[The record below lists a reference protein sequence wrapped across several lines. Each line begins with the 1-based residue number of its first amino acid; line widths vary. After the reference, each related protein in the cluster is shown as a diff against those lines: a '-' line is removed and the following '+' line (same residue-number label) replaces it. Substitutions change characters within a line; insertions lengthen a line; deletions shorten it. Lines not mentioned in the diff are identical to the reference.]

1 MSEQA
6 AVCQSCAMPLVKK
19 EDHGT
24 EKDGSLSSVYCTYCY
39 RNGEFVNP
47 GATLEEIAEHGAA
60 MISQMYE
67 MPLDNA
73 RMFMTGQLRTL
84 KRWSGKI
91 VPTCQSCGMPIFSG
105 EEAGTEKDGT
115 ESSSYCVH
123 CYQKGEFT
131 EPDLSHEEMIQ
142 KGIPIMTRKFGL
154 KPEKAE
160 EMIRTFTSA
169 LSRWS

>member
-60 MISQMYE
+60 MISQMY
-67 MPLDNA
+67 
-73 RMFMTGQLRTL
+73 
-84 KRWSGKI
+84 
-91 VPTCQSCGMPIFSG
+91 
-105 EEAGTEKDGT
+105 
-115 ESSSYCVH
+115 
-123 CYQKGEFT
+123 
-131 EPDLSHEEMIQ
+131 
-142 KGIPIMTRKFGL
+142 
-154 KPEKAE
+154 
-160 EMIRTFTSA
+160 
-169 LSRWS
+169 